1 MYVKQISVFI
11 ENTPGRLAH
20 FTKLLGDNHIDLVSL
35 SVADTTHF
43 GILRGIVADYEQA
56 VKLISDNGYTVKL
69 TDVLAVNVADR
80 PGGLA
85 DVLKVLAENEIGV
98 EYLYSFVRN
107 AGDHA
112 LIIFRVDKLDE
123 AADVLTQAG
132 IKLLSQDEVRGL

>member
-20 FTKLLGDNHIDLVSL
+20 FTKLLGEHNIDLVSL

-43 GILRGIVADYEQA
+43 GILRGIVADYEKA
-56 VKLISDNGYTVKL
+56 VELISANGYTVKL
-69 TDVLAVNVADR
+69 TDVLAVSVKDT

-85 DVLKVLAENEIGV
+85 DILQALSDHDIVV

-112 LIIFRVDKLDE
+112 LIIFRVDRLPE
-123 AADVLTQAG
+123 AVEVLTAQG
-132 IKLLSQDEVRGL
+132 VTLLSQDEVRGL